1 MPTFYQDNELE
12 IDVEEFVDSCSER
25 EKQQLIEYLKVD
37 LTDAPLSEWDKLVSK
52 LMGMGQHRLS
62 VEEEELIRKI
72 AEKL

>member
-1 MPTFYQDNELE
+1 MPTFYQDNALD

-37 LTDAPLSEWDKLVSK
+37 LTGAPLSEWDELVSK